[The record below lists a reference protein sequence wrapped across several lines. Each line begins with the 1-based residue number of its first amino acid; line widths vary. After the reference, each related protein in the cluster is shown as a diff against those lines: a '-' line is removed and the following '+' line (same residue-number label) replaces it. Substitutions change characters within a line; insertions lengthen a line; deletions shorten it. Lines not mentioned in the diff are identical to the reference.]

1 MRAAIII
8 YMSAVLMCACR
19 SHKESDLRVVE
30 TQQAQTAETVQTR
43 TDSRTET
50 RVEQTEAA
58 DSIVWTVTA
67 DSVVR
72 AKADG
77 TRETLHRVRW
87 TRTAY
92 KPTATATEKVQT
104 QQTDTTSVVLQ
115 AQTQRQTQ
123 VQAHSESSRGGR
135 SWWLLEVAVVAT
147 GVAVIL
153 VRRKLLK

>member
-1 MRAAIII
+1 MRTAIII

-19 SHKESDLRVVE
+19 SHKEADTRYAE
-30 TQQAQTAETVQTR
+30 TTQTQTAETTQTR
-43 TDSRTET
+43 TDSRSDTCA
-50 RVEQTEAA
+50 EQAE
-58 DSIVWTVTA
+58 SA
-67 DSVVR
+67 DSVVWTMSADSVVQ

-92 KPTATATEKVQT
+92 KPTATATAETRV
-104 QQTDTTSVVLQ
+104 QQTDTTSVVSQ

-123 VQAHSESSRGGR
+123 VQAHSESVRGGR
-135 SWWLLEVAVVAT
+135 PWWLLVVAVVAT

-153 VRRKLLK
+153 VRRKILA